1 MNKCLAESSNL
12 IFIVMTTSY
21 NLIVTSCHDFKESL
35 ILVKTF
41 VHHHDRHHQLLLLI
55 DNNIYMNIT

>member
-12 IFIVMTTSY
+12 IFIH
-21 NLIVTSCHDFKESL
+21 LIVTSCLDFTESL

>member
-12 IFIVMTTSY
+12 IFIH
-21 NLIVTSCHDFKESL
+21 LIVTSCHDFKESL